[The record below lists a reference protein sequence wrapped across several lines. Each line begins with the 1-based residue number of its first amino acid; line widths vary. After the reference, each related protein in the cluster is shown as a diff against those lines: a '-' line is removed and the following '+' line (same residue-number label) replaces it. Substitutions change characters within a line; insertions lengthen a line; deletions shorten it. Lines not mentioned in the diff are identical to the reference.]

1 MSLVNQNLMS
11 GPPSN
16 LSYHITVELVL
27 YPGTSIPFSKLPALI
42 CEKNSA
48 VWSEAMSKLRGTVYA
63 PRPSSNLNVTPSTKT
78 LDKSITTD
86 KSMTPDKSQT
96 LDKSQTQNKS
106 YTGAYTGGKRKYTRK
121 IGIRRKYTRKN
132 GIRKK
137 YTRKN
142 RKYTHRKKR

>member
-1 MSLVNQNLMS
+1 MS

-27 YPGTSIPFSKLPALI
+27 YPGTSIPFYKLPSLI

-48 VWSEAMSKLRGTVYA
+48 VWSEAISKLRGTVYA
-63 PRPSSNLNVTPSTKT
+63 PRPSSNLNITPSTKT
-78 LDKSITTD
+78 Q
-86 KSMTPDKSQT
+86 DKSQT

>member
-1 MSLVNQNLMS
+1 MSA
-11 GPPSN
+11 PPSN

-27 YPGTSIPFSKLPALI
+27 YQGTSIPFYKLPALI

-63 PRPSSNLNVTPSTKT
+63 PRPSSSLNITPSTKT
-78 LDKSITTD
+78 S
-86 KSMTPDKSQT
+86 
-96 LDKSQTQNKS
+96 DKSQTQNKS
-106 YTGAYTGGKRKYTRK
+106 YTGGKRKYTQK
-121 IGIRRKYTRKN
+121 NGIRRKYTRKN

-142 RKYTHRKKR
+142 RKYTRRKRR